1 MSEEQQ
7 EKAFLAGVKQAL
19 DENAHNMDELTVARL
34 RAARRRAL
42 SAKPKR
48 LFWPLPAAVATAVVA
63 GVMVWQLSD
72 PGMPGMMA
80 EAGTED
86 MELLMSEEGIEFY
99 EDIEFYQWL
108 AFNENAG

>member
-1 MSEEQQ
+1 MSDKQQ
-7 EKAFLAGVKQAL
+7 EQAFLTKVRQTL
-19 DENAHNMDELTVARL
+19 DDNAQGMDEFSVARL
-34 RAARRRAL
+34 RAARHRAL
-42 SAKPKR
+42 SAKPSR
-48 LFWPLPAAVATAVVA
+48 PLWPLPAAVASALIA

-72 PGMPGMMA
+72 PGMPGMVA
-80 EAGTED
+80 EVED